1 MKNLSI
7 QPMTIF
13 AAFSF
18 YALTVMTTSA
28 GCTSPEEKASQ
39 IDTTVISND
48 TTATDTVT
56 STGST
61 SGDNSTGTDTTD
73 MKRQKA
79 TRQAGNH

>member
-1 MKNLSI
+1 MKYLRI
-7 QPMTIF
+7 KPMAIF
-13 AAFSF
+13 AGFTF
-18 YALTVMTTSA
+18 YATLMIASA

-39 IDTTVISND
+39 IDTTVVSND